1 MSQFR
6 LRARPLA
13 AVAGVSLLTVLIGAQ
28 ASAPFALSAP
38 NEPALSKK
46 EFRSFQVIDNKKLSD
61 DTHKIKVKL
70 PPSTK
75 LGMTVASCLSI
86 QADIDGQSVS
96 RPYTPI
102 STKNQEDFAEFVIK
116 KYPART
122 DGKPGGMGAHLC
134 NLKEGDAINMKG
146 PWPKA
151 GYEVNKYKHIGMIA
165 GGTGLTPML
174 QVILEILNNPDDNT
188 KVTLI
193 YANKS
198 EGDILLKEML
208 DGLAAKHSNFNVVYT
223 LDKAPWLWKGKTG
236 FVSADMIK
244 EAGLPTAKDADTCVY
259 VCGPPPMMK
268 FISGGKGP
276 KGSQGEVGGVLKDL
290 GFVSENVYKF

>member
-1 MSQFR
+1 MTQYHR
-6 LRARPLA
+6 IGLRPLL
-13 AVAGVSLLTVLIGAQ
+13 AGASLLTGLIGAQ
-28 ASAPFALSAP
+28 ASTPFAISAP
-38 NEPALSKK
+38 SEPALSKK
-46 EFRSFQVIDNKKLSD
+46 DMRSFEVIDNKKLSE
-61 DTHKIKVKL
+61 DTHKIRVKL

-75 LGMTVASCLSI
+75 LGMTVASCLTI
-86 QADIDGQSVS
+86 EADINGQTVR

-102 STKNQEDFAEFVIK
+102 STKDQEDFAEFVIK
-116 KYPART
+116 AYPPRT
-122 DGKPGGMGAHLC
+122 DGKAGGMGAHLC
-134 NLKEGDAINMKG
+134 SLKEGDAIKMKG

-151 GYEVNKYKHIGMIA
+151 AYEPNKFKHIGMIA

-198 EGDILLKEML
+198 EGDILLKDML
-208 DGLAAKHSNFNVVYT
+208 DGLAAKHSNFTVVYT

-244 EAGLPTAKDADTCVY
+244 EAGLSTAKDADSCVY
-259 VCGPPPMMK
+259 VCGPPPMMN